1 MNLDSWK
8 SQMRKGAAEFAVLS
22 VLRDG
27 ELYGVELVSRLT
39 GADSVGLSEGT
50 VYPLLRRLQADGRL
64 NARWEVT
71 DSAPPRKYYSLTKSG
86 RDAADGMAVFWNE
99 FAAQLNLL
107 VRA

>member
-22 VLRDG
+22 VLREG
-27 ELYGVELVSRLT
+27 ELYGVELVARLT

-50 VYPLLRRLQADGRL
+50 VYPLLRRLQSDGRL
-64 NARWEVT
+64 QARWEVN
-71 DSAPPRKYYSLTKSG
+71 DNAPPRKYYSLTPTG
-86 RDAADGMAVFWNE
+86 HTAVQGMAAFWGE
-99 FAAQLNLL
+99 FEAQLNLI